1 MVKAYLRYELG
12 KSFGVV
18 TSGSALDGD
27 CSGKLAITA
36 ANENLAL
43 WNLRQG
49 TQVRVCQDRSN
60 CVSVLFSCKVVHKAT
75 EHMIS
80 NIHEPKDVHSMHLY
94 RLVCVQSCCNSPSQP
109 NAGKASGNTRGHSGK
124 SSWRGYTSS
133 CKSKRLPHCS
143 RAC

>member
-49 TQVRVCQDRSN
+49 TQVRVCQHRSN
-60 CVSVLFSCKVVHKAT
+60 CFSVLSPYEIGLKAT
-75 EHMIS
+75 EHMIF
-80 NIHEPKDVHSMHLY
+80 NIHEPKDMHLMHVY
-94 RLVCVQSCCNSPSQP
+94 QLVCVQSCCNSSSQP
-109 NAGKASGNTRGHSGK
+109 NAGKASGNTRGYSGE
-124 SSWRGYTSS
+124 SSRRDYTSS
-133 CKSKRLPHCS
+133 CKSKRLSHSS